1 MKCTI
6 DKETIEKTIAFHG
19 HTCPGLAIGIRLS
32 ELAIQQLQIDKA
44 KKPVCVA
51 ETDMCALD
59 AVQFLTGCSFGK
71 GNLVH
76 KDYGKS
82 GFTFFDREAEK
93 GFRALFQE
101 NFRSND
107 PNRELLGKL
116 MGKITAGTATPGEEE
131 QCKTL
136 RESAITRIM
145 EADLEELFSVEE
157 VSTPPVRPAQIL
169 ESIQCEACKEM
180 TMESRIRRYG
190 GRYLCIPC
198 FMATEQ
204 KI

>member
-1 MKCTI
+1 MGCTI

-32 ELAIQQLQIDKA
+32 ELAIQKLEIHNA

-71 GNLVH
+71 GNLIH

-82 GFTFFDREAEK
+82 GFTFFDRDAEK

-101 NFRSND
+101 NFRNND
-107 PNRELLGKL
+107 PDRATLGKL
-116 MGKITAGTATPGEEE
+116 MGKITAGTATAAEQE
-131 QCKTL
+131 QCKAL

-145 EADLEELFSVEE
+145 DADLEELFSVQE

-169 ESIQCEACKEM
+169 ESIKCDACGEM

-190 GRYLCIPC
+190 GQYMCIPC
-198 FMATEQ
+198 FMQHEQ

>member
-1 MKCTI
+1 MGCKI

-32 ELAIQQLQIDKA
+32 ELAMERLEIHKA
-44 KKPVCVA
+44 QKPVCVA

-59 AVQFLTGCSFGK
+59 AVQFLTGCTFGK
-71 GNLVH
+71 GNLIH

-82 GFTFFDREAEK
+82 GFTFFDRNTKK
-93 GFRALFQE
+93 GFRALFQ
-101 NFRSND
+101 NDFRESN
-107 PNRELLGKL
+107 PHRETLGKL
-116 MGKITAGTATPGEEE
+116 MGKITAGTATSQEKETCRQLKKE
-131 QCKTL
+131 
-136 RESAITRIM
+136 AIERIM
-145 EADLEELFSVEE
+145 NADLDALFTVKE

-169 ESIQCEACKEM
+169 ESIPCEKCKEA

-190 GRYLCIPC
+190 GQYLCIPC
-198 FMATEQ
+198 FMAQEQ